1 MQSKELLN
9 LADTI
14 QGEVNRLCVTDDI
27 TELYKLSVHVENNI
41 KKLCS
46 MRYADFEKIHKEK
59 PKNDSISRKA
69 AIDLF
74 LSEGM
79 PTAAAYIDR
88 MPPAEPKKKLTF
100 SERQKVV
107 REYQDWCLF
116 NNAADCAE
124 SFLAYLCIKGFIDG

>member
-9 LADTI
+9 LADMI
-14 QGEVNRLCVTDDI
+14 QGEVNRICVTDDI
-27 TELYKLSVHVENNI
+27 TELYRLSVHAENNI

-46 MRYADFEKIHKEK
+46 MRYEDFEKIQGEK
-59 PKNDSISRKA
+59 PKNDLISRKA

-88 MPPAEPKKKLTF
+88 MPPAELKKNLTF
-100 SERQKVV
+100 SERQKIV

-116 NNAADCAE
+116 NNAVDCAE
-124 SFLAYLCIKGFIDG
+124 SFFAYLIIKGFIDG